1 MLQFPIAM
9 TPRTEPARALAWLSP
24 VIAFALT
31 VFTGFCLFA
40 ALGQDPVKA
49 LGVFFIAPLDSL
61 RGWTEIAVK
70 MTPLLLCGSCGLL
83 QGQRLEYWRRRPADR
98 RRHYGRRGGA
108 RL

>member
-40 ALGQDPVKA
+40 ALGQ
-49 LGVFFIAPLDSL
+49 
-61 RGWTEIAVK
+61 E
-70 MTPLLLCGSCGLL
+70 
-83 QGQRLEYWRRRPADR
+83 DR
-98 RRHYGRRGGA
+98 KSVV
-108 RL
+108 

>member
-40 ALGQDPVKA
+40 ALGQDPV
-49 LGVFFIAPLDSL
+49 
-61 RGWTEIAVK
+61 
-70 MTPLLLCGSCGLL
+70 
-83 QGQRLEYWRRRPADR
+83 
-98 RRHYGRRGGA
+98 
-108 RL
+108 

>member
-49 LGVFFIAPLDSL
+49 LGVFLSRRSIRCADGLKSL
-61 RGWTEIAVK
+61 SR
-70 MTPLLLCGSCGLL
+70 
-83 QGQRLEYWRRRPADR
+83 
-98 RRHYGRRGGA
+98 
-108 RL
+108 